1 MLSKQAIIV
10 ALVGLNLLL
19 LTAVLMVG
27 YTPPAAFAQEVGP
40 PATSDFILT
49 AAEAEIGNDV
59 TYVLDTRNQLLHAF
73 RTPFPHMVSDPVF
86 VTYAGTR
93 DLSRDFKKEVRR

>member
-1 MLSKQAIIV
+1 MLSKQSIIV

-27 YTPPAAFAQEVGP
+27 YTPPAALAQE
-40 PATSDFILT
+40 ATPSAGSDIIVM
-49 AAEAEIGNDV
+49 AAQVEIGNDV

-73 RTPFPHMVSDPVF
+73 RTPFPHMDNDPVF
-86 VTYAGTR
+86 VTYVGSR